1 MMTINL
7 NKKIEK
13 SIKQIA
19 DDVSTIRKKLVHLED
34 VNQKLDHIVR
44 NLREDYYYA
53 LGMKQFYD
61 LYTYK
66 DKKE

>member
-1 MMTINL
+1 MTINL
-7 NKKIEK
+7 DKKIEK

-53 LGMKQFYD
+53 LGRGLPAYVWGS
-61 LYTYK
+61 LGTA
-66 DKKE
+66 

>member
-1 MMTINL
+1 MMTLNL
-7 NKKIEK
+7 DKKIEK

-61 LYTYK
+61 LYNYNG
-66 DKKE
+66 KKA

>member
-1 MMTINL
+1 MTINL
-7 NKKIEK
+7 DKKIEK

-34 VNQKLDHIVR
+34 INQKLDHIVR

-53 LGMKQFYD
+53 LGLKQFYD
-61 LYTYK
+61 LYNY
-66 DKKE
+66 DEKK